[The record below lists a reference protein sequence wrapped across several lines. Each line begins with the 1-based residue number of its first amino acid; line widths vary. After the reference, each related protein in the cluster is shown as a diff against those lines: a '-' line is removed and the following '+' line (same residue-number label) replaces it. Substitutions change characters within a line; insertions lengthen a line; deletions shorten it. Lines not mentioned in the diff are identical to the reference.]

1 MDNTTNE
8 KKEALISAG
17 KYTFATLINAL
28 TCAYFCQFNF
38 IIVAIFL
45 TLTIMVASNAYYNR
59 LRVFEIDKKIYK
71 LEEKMGRPHERPKD
85 VTKAE
90 TKMVIQAMCFCI
102 LTAIVCIII
111 NYR

>member
-1 MDNTTNE
+1 MDNTPNE

-28 TCAYFCQFNF
+28 TCAYFCRFNF
-38 IIVAIFL
+38 IIVAVFL
-45 TLTIMVASNAYYNR
+45 TLTILVASDAYYNR
-59 LRVFEIDKKIYK
+59 LRGFEIDKKLYK
-71 LEEKMGRPHERPKD
+71 LEEEMGCPHEKPKD
-85 VTKAE
+85 VAKAE